1 MRQLCAPRGGDVT
14 LAKGER
20 ISMLYFSRKI
30 AEFYFTPAWSAGMPS
45 SEEGRKS
52 SRLLAG
58 RHTCCMG
65 GADAGI
71 RCFLLHDVGGPF
83 DIRGLS

>member
-1 MRQLCAPRGGDVT
+1 MCPIGSDVT

-20 ISMLYFSRKI
+20 ISMLYFSGKI

-58 RHTCCMG
+58 TQKLHGC
-65 GADAGI
+65 ADAEFIFFYCMMSGA
-71 RCFLLHDVGGPF
+71 P
-83 DIRGLS
+83 